1 MTVAGVPVT
10 LCFLTRTWNGVPQVL
25 LGTKKTGFGAGKIV
39 GIGGHVEPGE
49 SDAEAACREV
59 QEEAGVVVLQQDL
72 RDAGLVVFEFPA
84 RPEWNMTTR
93 LFVTERWAG
102 EPSESAEIR
111 PEWFDV
117 GSLPVDRMWQDASH
131 WLPLALGGAVPHLVV
146 VLNEDNE
153 TVREV
158 LDYTTR

>member
-1 MTVAGVPVT
+1 MTAVAVT
-10 LCFLTRTWNGVPQVL
+10 LCFLTRDVAGVPQVL
-25 LGTKKTGFGAGKIV
+25 LGTKKTGFGRGKIV
-39 GIGGHVEPGE
+39 GLGGHVEPGE
-49 SDAEAACREV
+49 TDAEAACREV
-59 QEEAGVVVLQQDL
+59 HEESGVVVLQEDL
-72 RDAGLVVFEFPA
+72 RDAGLVVFDFPA

-93 LFVTERWAG
+93 LFVAARWAG
-102 EPSESAEIR
+102 EPAESAEIL

-131 WLPLALGGAVPHLVV
+131 WLPLALNGSVLHLVV

>member
-1 MTVAGVPVT
+1 MAGVPVT

-25 LGTKKTGFGAGKIV
+25 LGTKKTGFGVGKIV

-84 RPEWNMTTR
+84 RPEWNMSTR

-117 GSLPVDRMWQDASH
+117 GSLPVERMWQDAAH
-131 WLPLALGGAVPHLVV
+131 WLPLALEGS
-146 VLNEDNE
+146 VLRLTVILNHDNE

-158 LDYTTR
+158 LDFTHR

>member
-1 MTVAGVPVT
+1 MTFTPVT
-10 LCFLTRTWNGVPQVL
+10 LCFLTRDLAGMPQVL
-25 LGTKKTGFGAGKIV
+25 LGMKKTGFGRGKIV
-39 GIGGHVEPGE
+39 GLGGHVEPGE
-49 SDAEAACREV
+49 TDAEAACREV
-59 QEEAGVVVLQQDL
+59 NEEAGVVVRQQDL
-72 RDAGLVVFEFPA
+72 RDAGVVVFDFPA

-93 LFVTERWAG
+93 LFVADRWTG

-117 GSLPVDRMWQDASH
+117 GALPVERMWQDAAH
-131 WLPLALGGAVPHLVV
+131 WLPLALDGSVLHISV

>member
-1 MTVAGVPVT
+1 MTAVAVT
-10 LCFLTRTWNGVPQVL
+10 LCFLTRDVAGVPQVL
-25 LGTKKTGFGAGKIV
+25 LGTKKTGFGRGKIV
-39 GIGGHVEPGE
+39 GLGGHVEPGE
-49 SDAEAACREV
+49 TDAEAACREV
-59 QEEAGVVVLQQDL
+59 HEESGVVVLQEDL
-72 RDAGLVVFEFPA
+72 RDAGVVVFDFPA

-93 LFVTERWAG
+93 LFVATRWAG
-102 EPSESAEIR
+102 EPAESAEIL

-131 WLPLALGGAVPHLVV
+131 WLPLALNGSVLHLVV

>member
-1 MTVAGVPVT
+1 VAGAPVT
-10 LCFLTRTWNGVPQVL
+10 LCFLMRTWNGVPQVL
-25 LGTKKTGFGAGKIV
+25 LGTKKTGFGVGKIV

-72 RDAGLVVFEFPA
+72 RDAGLVVFDFPA
-84 RPEWNMTTR
+84 RPEWNMSTR

-117 GSLPVDRMWQDASH
+117 GSLPVERMWQDAAH
-131 WLPLALGGAVPHLVV
+131 WLPLALEGS
-146 VLNEDNE
+146 VLRLTVILNHDNE

-158 LDYTTR
+158 QDFTHR